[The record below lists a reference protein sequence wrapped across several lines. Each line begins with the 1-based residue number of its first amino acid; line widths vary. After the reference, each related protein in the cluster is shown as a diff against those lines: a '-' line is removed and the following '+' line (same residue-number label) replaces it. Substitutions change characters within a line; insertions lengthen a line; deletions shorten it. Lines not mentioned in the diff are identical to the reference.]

1 MSNSKSLSSLGRS
14 MLVIRYAL
22 LPLVLAT
29 AFFVH
34 SIRVQGNVATTVEL
48 APGQVWSI
56 KSEKPTTAKIVI
68 GRIENW
74 KGQVTVH
81 CSIID
86 IPVPQNVAEN
96 RSPLQIDHV
105 PFEKSA
111 IVSSL
116 DKLLA
121 TGVPLSTGFE
131 RGYKHWRADESA
143 GVFTISASKVIALM
157 VESVTK
163 KPA

>member
-1 MSNSKSLSSLGRS
+1 

-22 LPLVLAT
+22 LPFVLAT

-34 SIRVQGNVATTVEL
+34 SIRAQGNVATIVEL

-131 RGYKHWRADESA
+131 RGYKHWRADENA